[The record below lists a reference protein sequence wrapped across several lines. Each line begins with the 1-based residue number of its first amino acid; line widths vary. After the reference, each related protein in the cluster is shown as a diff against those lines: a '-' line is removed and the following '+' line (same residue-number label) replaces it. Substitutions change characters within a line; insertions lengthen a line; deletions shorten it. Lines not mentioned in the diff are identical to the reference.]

1 MQALRGLPFVL
12 REGLTVALTPP
23 ALKRDRFCTVLSV
36 NQQGAEALVRLSGID
51 TMSDAEAVAGCY
63 VLARDADLDL
73 GPLDAAADDLIG
85 RTVQDAR
92 YGLLGSIEDV
102 MELPAN
108 DVWVVAGGPYG
119 EVLVPVVP
127 SVVAEI
133 PEKGAIGV
141 AVMDGLI
148 EAAAPSGEMEGEDA

>member
-36 NQQGAEALVRLSGID
+36 NRQGAEALVRLSGID

-85 RTVQDAR
+85 RAVLDAR
-92 YGLLGSIEDV
+92 YGLLGGIEDV

-108 DVWVVAGGPYG
+108 DVWVVRGPAG
-119 EVLVPVVP
+119 EVLLPV
-127 SVVAEI
+127 I
-133 PEKGAIGV
+133 PEVVDNVPDEGAV
-141 AVMDGLI
+141 SVRVPRGLSW
-148 EAAAPSGEMEGEDA
+148 EAR

>member
-36 NQQGAEALVRLSGID
+36 NQQGAEALVRFSGIA

-85 RTVQDAR
+85 RAVLDAR

-108 DVWVVAGGPYG
+108 DVWVVRGPAG
-119 EVLVPVVP
+119 EVLLPV
-127 SVVAEI
+127 I
-133 PEKGAIGV
+133 PEVVDNVPDEGAV
-141 AVMDGLI
+141 SVRVPRGLSW
-148 EAAAPSGEMEGEDA
+148 EAR